1 MRARCVPTDRSR
13 RPSSRSASVR
23 IDVRIESCEDTSD
36 RLDDSKAVNALSAFV
51 RHTASDDCT
60 SPMALFSAASCWIR
74 IASNALA
81 SSRRF
86 DCVCSASGRTC
97 RSCERC
103 VSVSRRLRLTAMPCS
118 SRPRRVVSSDSI
130 STSRVLNRSVG
141 APGVT
146 SGIRTVAGGCSGI
159 DGPVEGMGIG
169 AGRQSGTGSGLRS
182 RRRVAA
188 SSATAAPRAA
198 PTSARRV
205 ASRILSAAR
214 PSSRPRRTSSA
225 SRTGSRP
232 ASRPPSPR
240 SGLRSV
246 TDVASFAASS
256 FMEASPGL
264 PGPPMIPTPIRPPT
278 TLNRSPDRHLT
289 VPPDARTVPVHTH
302 PCHPIHP
309 YSAIVSHPAAY
320 SLQRA
325 TPARTRTGRRKIANH
340 PSQCPPGTSPRHGAG
355 YRA

>member
-1 MRARCVPTDRSR
+1 MG
-13 RPSSRSASVR
+13 
-23 IDVRIESCEDTSD
+23 
-36 RLDDSKAVNALSAFV
+36 L
-51 RHTASDDCT
+51 
-60 SPMALFSAASCWIR
+60 
-74 IASNALA
+74 
-81 SSRRF
+81 
-86 DCVCSASGRTC
+86 
-97 RSCERC
+97 
-103 VSVSRRLRLTAMPCS
+103 
-118 SRPRRVVSSDSI
+118 
-130 STSRVLNRSVG
+130 
-141 APGVT
+141 
-146 SGIRTVAGGCSGI
+146 AGGRRS
-159 DGPVEGMGIG
+159 G
-169 AGRQSGTGSGLRS
+169 AGSGPRS

-225 SRTGSRP
+225 SRPGSRP

-264 PGPPMIPTPIRPPT
+264 PGPPMIPNSIRPPT

-289 VPPDARTVPVHTH
+289 VPPDARTVPVRTH
-302 PCHPIHP
+302 HCHPIHP

-325 TPARTRTGRRKIANH
+325 TPARTRTGRYKIAKAA
-340 PSQCPPGTSPRHGAG
+340 SQCPRGTSSRLGSGQSA
-355 YRA
+355 